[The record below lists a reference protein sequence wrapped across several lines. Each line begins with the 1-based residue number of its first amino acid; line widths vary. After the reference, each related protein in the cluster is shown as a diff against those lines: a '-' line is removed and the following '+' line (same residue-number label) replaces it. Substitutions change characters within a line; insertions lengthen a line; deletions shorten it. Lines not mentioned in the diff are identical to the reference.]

1 MFSNISSINFNT
13 NQSATSTSSKVT
25 TSENTSIFGNS
36 IVKDEKVKLTKE
48 EKKAIKAAQKAER
61 ERIKNTPDGI
71 IQGGKQGSSAGDC
84 WLLAQMNSMS
94 KTDWGKEALQ
104 NAITQEKDGSFTVH
118 FEGAKKDIK
127 ISQDEFKKAQKNSD
141 FSSGDADALLLE
153 IAVEKHFKAENIND
167 GSIKGNDLA
176 GEDSL
181 QFLLTGSK
189 GLQTTQ
195 EQYYEPILQLMG
207 QNPEDNAGIAAT
219 YTFFDKNQGPDGT
232 SHVLSVQQ
240 VILDKKGK
248 VKEVVLLDSYRP
260 SVTFTKSYGQFASEL
275 QGFGFTTPP
284 KLSQK
289 GK

>member
-1 MFSNISSINFNT
+1 MFNKISSVNFSQ
-13 NQSATSTSSKVT
+13 NQSKTSTSSVTT
-25 TSENTSIFGNS
+25 TSENTSIFGNN

-48 EKKAIKAAQKAER
+48 EKQAIKAAQKAER

-94 KTDWGKEALQ
+94 KTDWGKKALK

-127 ISQDEFKKAQKNSD
+127 ISPEEFKKAQKNSD

-153 IAVEKHFKAENIND
+153 MAVEKHFKAENING

-195 EQYYEPILQLMG
+195 EQYYEPILKLMG
-207 QNPEDNAGIAAT
+207 QNPENNAGIAAT
-219 YTFFDKNQGPDGT
+219 YTFYDNNQGPSGT

-240 VILDKKGK
+240 VVLDKKGK

-260 SVTFTKSYGQFASEL
+260 DVTFTKSYGQFVREL
-275 QGFGFTTPP
+275 QGFGFTIPP
-284 KLSQK
+284 KSPQK
-289 GK
+289 SK